1 MIKIFSILKSNY
13 KFKLLLVIIFSIIT
27 LILETLSIALIYP
40 IIKSLIDKDYF
51 KLFFGNIIIFEKL
64 NDYHIFFMLLILVLV
79 FLLKNISIFILGLLQ
94 SSYVNLASGDL
105 SSKFYS
111 FYIKSDYLDFIS
123 RNTSVYTRNILDNIS
138 VFFGSY
144 FKSIIVI
151 INETLIVLFIIFILI
166 LAQPT
171 SALFFIILF
180 TLTGFL
186 IFIFN
191 RKKLKNLGIDIQK
204 HLTNRLQ
211 YLNQGFGS
219 FKDIKLLS
227 VENFFLNQFS
237 KQTNSILNISY
248 KVEAILSYP
257 KLVLEF
263 LGLLSIVALIS
274 HNLILG
280 KALKDITPLIAL
292 FSLAGIRLLPSANR
306 IISSLQRLRFSS
318 SVKLILEKEIDNF
331 FFVNENKK
339 KFRNTINTLVNFKN
353 LTLKNVCFSYPENKK
368 TILENINLDISK
380 GEFIAIVGKSGSG
393 KTTLIN
399 ILLGLIN
406 VSRGYVKANNK
417 NINDNIQDW
426 HSLIGHVPQDVY
438 LLDDTLQA
446 NIAVGVSVNDIDRKR
461 LRKSIIQSQLDKFIK
476 SSLDDKKNFIGEKGI
491 KISGGQRQRIGIAR
505 ALYKDPEILI
515 FDEATSALDKS
526 TERNLLFDIKK
537 LNKNKTII
545 MVTHREAV
553 LEFCSKAFIIENK
566 KISLL
571 KKNNY

>member
-1 MIKIFSILKSNY
+1 MRKIFSILKSNY

-51 KLFFGNIIIFEKL
+51 KLFFERIIIFEEV
-64 NDYHIFFMLLILVLV
+64 NEYHYIFFMMFILVLV

-94 SSYVNLASGDL
+94 NSYVNLASGEL

-123 RNTSVYTRNILDNIS
+123 RNTSVYIRNILDNIS
-138 VFFGSY
+138 TFFGSY
-144 FKSIIVI
+144 FRSIIVI

-166 LAQPT
+166 LAQPI

-180 TLTGFL
+180 TSSGFI

-191 RKKLKNLGIDIQK
+191 RKKLRNLGIDIQK

-227 VENFFLNQFS
+227 VENYFLNQFS
-237 KQTNSILNISY
+237 KQTKSVLNISY
-248 KVEAILSYP
+248 KVDAILSYP
-257 KLVLEF
+257 RLVLEF
-263 LGLLSIVALIS
+263 LGLFSIVVLIS
-274 HNLILG
+274 YNLILG
-280 KALKDITPLIAL
+280 KALKDIAPLIAL
-292 FSLAGIRLLPSANR
+292 FSLAGIRLLPSASR
-306 IISSLQRLRFSS
+306 IISSLQKLRFSN
-318 SVKLILEKEIDNF
+318 SVKLVLEKEIDKF
-331 FFVNENKK
+331 FILNEDKK
-339 KFRNTINTLVNFKN
+339 NLQNTINTIDSFKN
-353 LTLKNVCFSYPENKK
+353 LTLKNVSFSYPDNKK
-368 TILENINLDISK
+368 TILKNINLDISR

-399 ILLGLIN
+399 ILLGLIK
-406 VSRGYVKANNK
+406 VSSGYVRANNK

-446 NIAVGVSVNDIDRKR
+446 NIAVGVPVNDIDLKR

-476 SSLDDKKNFIGEKGI
+476 LSLDDQKNFIGEKGI

-515 FDEATSALDKS
+515 FDEATSALDKT
-526 TERNLLFDIKK
+526 TERSLLLDIKK

-545 MVTHREAV
+545 MVTHRETV

-566 KISLL
+566 KIRIL
-571 KKNNY
+571 KIK